1 MQPPCAKPRFCVLG
15 CPVPPDHTCNPVY
28 NKYIVQEKGPNTVIA
43 NRQAKPGILQVF
55 MIFKISLDKFVFG
68 FLMDVILDVLNMLG
82 LPEAQVSILEKW
94 IHVDSNSMLL
104 SVTQNYVL

>member
-1 MQPPCAKPRFCVLG
+1 M
-15 CPVPPDHTCNPVY
+15 
-28 NKYIVQEKGPNTVIA
+28 
-43 NRQAKPGILQVF
+43 
-55 MIFKISLDKFVFG
+55 DKHAFG
-68 FLMDVILDVLNMLG
+68 FLMDVLLDVLNVMG